1 MEKTLS
7 ELAEYLGGELTGDGS
22 IMLSGVA
29 GLDEAQRGHISF
41 LANPKYATKVATTA
55 AGAVIL
61 PPGSEAHGRNAIYL
75 ANPYLGFAKLVTLFY
90 VRPPEVKGIMQG
102 AHVGT
107 TVTMGSDVTIY
118 PGAFVGD
125 GVTLG
130 DRVVLFPG
138 VAVYDGAQIGS
149 DTVLHANVSVRERC
163 RIGSR
168 VTIHNGTVVGSD
180 GFGYALDGADHYKIP
195 QVGIVVIE
203 DDVEI
208 GANSTI
214 DRAALGVT
222 LIRKGAKID
231 NLVQIAH
238 NCVIGPHSVIVSQ
251 VGVSGSTKL
260 GAYVT
265 LGGQVGVA
273 GHLEIGD
280 RVMVGAK
287 SGIHNDIPAGQIYSG
302 YPAMPHKQWL
312 KAAMIAPK
320 VPEMR
325 KSIIAL
331 EKRFKELEARLS
343 ATKEDCNGE

>member
-1 MEKTLS
+1 MRCHVEKTLS
-7 ELAEYLGGELTGDGS
+7 ELAEYLGGELRGDPA
-22 IMLSGVA
+22 LLVCGVA
-29 GLDEAQRGHISF
+29 GLDEAQECHISF
-41 LANPKYATKVATTA
+41 LANPKYAAKVATTA
-55 AGAVIL
+55 AGAVLL
-61 PPGSEAHGRNAIYL
+61 PPGAQSHDKNAIFL

-90 VRPPEVKGIMQG
+90 VRPPQVKGIMPG
-102 AHVGT
+102 AFVGT
-107 TVTMGSDVTIY
+107 GVSLGADVTVY

-125 GVTLG
+125 GVRLG

-138 VAVYDGAQIGS
+138 VAVYEGAQIGS

-163 RIGSR
+163 RIGSG

-180 GFGYALDGADHYKIP
+180 GFGYALDGAGHYKIP

-203 DDVEI
+203 DEVEI
-208 GANSTI
+208 GANCTI

-222 LIRKGAKID
+222 LICRGAKID

-238 NCVIGPHSVIVSQ
+238 NCVIGAHSVIVSQ

-260 GAYVT
+260 GEYVT

-287 SGIHNDIPAGQIYSG
+287 SGIHSDIPAGQVYSG

-320 VPEMR
+320 IPEMR
-325 KSIIAL
+325 KSIMDL
-331 EKRFKELEARLS
+331 EKRLKELEARLPVS
-343 ATKEDCNGE
+343 KED

>member
-7 ELAEYLGGELTGDGS
+7 ELAEYLGGKLGGDGS
-22 IMLSGVA
+22 VTLTGVA
-29 GLDEAQRGHISF
+29 GLDDARGCHISF
-41 LANPKYATKVATTA
+41 LANHKYAAKVATTQ

-61 PPGSEAHGRNAIYL
+61 PPGGESHGRNVIYL
-75 ANPYLGFAKLVTLFY
+75 ANPYLGFAKLVTLFH
-90 VRPPEVKGIMQG
+90 VHPLQVKGIMPG
-102 AHVGT
+102 AFLGERVSLGT
-107 TVTMGSDVTIY
+107 DVTVY
-118 PGAFVGD
+118 PGAYVGD
-125 GVTLG
+125 GVKLG

-138 VAVYDGAQIGS
+138 VALYEGAEVGS

-163 RIGSR
+163 RIGSG

-180 GFGYALDGADHYKIP
+180 GFGYALDGADHFKIP

-208 GANSTI
+208 GANTTI

-222 LIRKGAKID
+222 LIKRGAKID

-238 NCVIGPHSVIVSQ
+238 NCIIGAHTVIVSQ
-251 VGVSGSTKL
+251 VGVSGSTRL
-260 GAYVT
+260 GEYVT

-287 SGIHNDIPAGQIYSG
+287 SGIHGDIPAGQVYSG

-320 VPEMR
+320 IPEMR
-325 KSIIAL
+325 RKIMAL
-331 EKRFKELEARLS
+331 EKRFKELEALLPAS
-343 ATKEDCNGE
+343 KED